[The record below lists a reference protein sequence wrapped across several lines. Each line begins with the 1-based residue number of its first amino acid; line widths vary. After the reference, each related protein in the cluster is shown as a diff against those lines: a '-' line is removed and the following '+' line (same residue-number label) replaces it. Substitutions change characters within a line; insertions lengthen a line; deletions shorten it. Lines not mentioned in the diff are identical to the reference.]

1 MEKQQK
7 KQLKRYIFWICLVLV
22 VLLLAVMPL
31 LASQSAESDGPQAS
45 ILTAT
50 VQQRDITT
58 QIIGGGQLSSN
69 STENVTIPAQIK
81 LTKYLVGNG
90 DSVKAGDPIAR
101 VDKVSVMTALE
112 AVQET
117 LDYLA
122 DQIADESSATE
133 SDIVTAQAGGLVK
146 VLYAQTGDSV
156 QDVMLRHG
164 ALAVLSLDGRMA
176 VDIQHGTGLS
186 HGDTVRVTVPDG
198 SDVDGRVESAV
209 GGVLTVSVKDK
220 DYPIGETV
228 TVKTEGGDLLG
239 TGELYIHSPW
249 NASAYHGTISAVNVV
264 EGTTVSAGRQLFR
277 LETSG
282 HTAQF
287 QILTSQRQ
295 EYEKLMQELFAM
307 YESGVVT
314 APCDGFVTGVDKDG
328 AFLLAADSNQ
338 QDWFIQLLSN
348 EIPGDPAET
357 PEEPSDPS
365 DPSDPPTE
373 PEPPSEPTEPTD
385 PDAPVYT
392 VYVGQVVDESGTVA
406 LHPTVY
412 SGITDLGTV
421 PTTVSVGGG
430 SEVWPLT
437 DLYNKDLVTPYS
449 GTAAVGNVL
458 FKVVDGDG
466 NITYV
471 FAAVAASGQQ
481 NQGGFPGGLGNLG
494 DLFAGFSGS
503 IGGYTGGMAPA
514 FEPYSLETLTIAA
527 VTSQEQ
533 MTLKISVDEQDISH
547 YHTGQGADITVEAL
561 PGQTFPAEV
570 TSIGTT
576 GTNAGGSSK
585 FTVTLT
591 LQKTG
596 EMLPGMNA
604 SAYTALETA
613 ESVLTVPVAALVE
626 EGARTLVYTGYDE
639 KNAVLTGAVEV
650 TTGLSDGEYV
660 ELLSG
665 LDAGSTIYY
674 AYYDTLEIS
683 NVAELSPFGF

>member
-7 KQLKRYIFWICLVLV
+7 KQLKRYIFWICLALS

-31 LASQSAESDGPQAS
+31 LASQSAEADGPQAS

-50 VQQRDITT
+50 AENRDITT
-58 QIIGGGQLSSN
+58 QIIGGGQLSSK
-69 STENVTIPAQIK
+69 SAKSVTIPAQIK

-122 DQIADESSATE
+122 EQIADESSATE

-146 VLYAQTGDSV
+146 VLYAQAGDSV
-156 QDVMLRHG
+156 RDVMLRHG

-198 SDVDGRVESAV
+198 SEVDGWVESAV
-209 GGVLTVSVKDK
+209 GGVLTVSIED
-220 DYPIGETV
+220 DGYPIGETV
-228 TVKTEGGDLLG
+228 TVKTEGGDPLG
-239 TGELYIHSPW
+239 SGELYIHSPW
-249 NASAYHGTISAVNVV
+249 NASAYHGTISAVNVE

-295 EYEKLMQELFAM
+295 EYEKLMQELFSM
-307 YESGVVT
+307 YQSGVIT
-314 APCDGFVTGVDKDG
+314 APCDGFVTGGDKDG
-328 AFLLAADSNQ
+328 AFLLAAGDTQ
-338 QDWFIQLLSN
+338 QGWFIQLLGN
-348 EIPGDPAET
+348 EIPSDPADA
-357 PEEPSDPS
+357 PEEPSEPAEPS
-365 DPSDPPTE
+365 TPPEE
-373 PEPPSEPTEPTD
+373 PENPTD
-385 PDAPVYT
+385 PNAPVYT
-392 VYVGQVVDESGTVA
+392 VYVGQVLDENGTVA

-412 SGITDLGTV
+412 SGIADLN
-421 PTTVSVGGG
+421 TVSATVSIGGG
-430 SEVWPLT
+430 SEVWPVAE
-437 DLYNKDLVTPYS
+437 LYNKDLVTPYT
-449 GTAAVGNVL
+449 GTAAVGNIL

-471 FAAVAASGQQ
+471 FAAVAASGQPT
-481 NQGGFPGGLGNLG
+481 QGGISGGMGSLGGLIG
-494 DLFAGFSGS
+494 GFSGS
-503 IGGYTGGMAPA
+503 MGGYTGNTAAA
-514 FEPYSLETLTIAA
+514 FEPYSLETLTIAT
-527 VTSQEQ
+527 VTTQEQ
-533 MTLKISVDEQDISH
+533 MSLEITVDEQDISH
-547 YHTGQGADITVEAL
+547 YHTGQTADVTVEAL
-561 PGQTFPAEV
+561 PGQTFPAVV
-570 TSIGTT
+570 TAMGST
-576 GTNAGGSSK
+576 GTNTGGSSK

-604 SAYTALETA
+604 SAYTDLETA
-613 ESVLTVPVAALVE
+613 ESVLAIPVAALVE

-639 KNAVLTGAVEV
+639 KNAALTGAVEV

-665 LDAGSTIYY
+665 LDAGSTVYY